1 MHVCTQLRPLQ
12 DTDPLAGDVQAVQVL
27 PQEFVLVLP
36 LTTQLLPQAWYP
48 KSQLTPQAWGMPPQV
63 AVPLLAGLAH
73 GLHELPQ
80 LSGLMSARQLLPQ
93 R

>member
-1 MHVCTQLRPLQ
+1 LQ

-36 LTTQLLPQAWYP
+36 STTQLLPQAWYP
-48 KSQLTPQAWGMPPQV
+48 RSQLTPQAGGLPLHV
-63 AVPLLAGLAH
+63 AEPLLAGLAH
-73 GLHELPQ
+73 GLHKLPQ
-80 LSGLMSARQLLPQ
+80 LSGLLSARQLEPQ